1 MYSSI
6 DIVPILVCLGVC
18 SLDMLVLWQLLTKTV
33 NSILSSL
40 IELVL
45 GNIGNIVSLNL
56 LYRSLVILLDWLLP
70 RLAPDRLID
79 ISTLF

>member
-1 MYSSI
+1 
-6 DIVPILVCLGVC
+6 
-18 SLDMLVLWQLLTKTV
+18 MLVLWQLLTKTV

-45 GNIGNIVSLNL
+45 GNIGNIVSLDL

-70 RLAPDRLID
+70 RLAPDGLIA